1 MVIRLLV
8 LLYFWEEY
16 TPKSGAMNFRDLQN
30 RLAENLRERVRSGE
44 ITERGLARL
53 TGVSQPH
60 IHHVL
65 KGKRLL
71 SPDMADQV
79 MGHLRMDILDL
90 VDPIELLEWHGRD

>member
-1 MVIRLLV
+1 
-8 LLYFWEEY
+8 
-16 TPKSGAMNFRDLQN
+16 MNFRDLQN
-30 RLAENLRERVRSGE
+30 RLAKNLRERVRSGE

>member
-1 MVIRLLV
+1 
-8 LLYFWEEY
+8 
-16 TPKSGAMNFRDLQN
+16 MNFRDLQN

-44 ITERGLARL
+44 ITERSLARL

-71 SPDMADQV
+71 SADMADQV
-79 MGHLRMDILDL
+79 MAHLRMDILDL
-90 VDPIELLEWHGRD
+90 VDPLELLEWHARDEPP